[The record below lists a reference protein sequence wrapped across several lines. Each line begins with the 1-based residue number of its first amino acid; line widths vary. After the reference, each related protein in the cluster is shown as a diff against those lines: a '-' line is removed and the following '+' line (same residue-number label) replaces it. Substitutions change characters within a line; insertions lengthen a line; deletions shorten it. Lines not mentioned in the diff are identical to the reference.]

1 MTSFAI
7 NIPGY
12 EGGIQNESIYKEVI
26 FVTGE
31 PIVLEGTLEIK
42 TKEKNDIITE
52 QYTYKLENIAK
63 GAKLSR
69 TIKLSEKLNTK
80 GNQTTS
86 KKTLDGYKETLTIG
100 KKKYE
105 VKDENYQ
112 WNQGTVVH
120 NTPLVGYYAG
130 DWSARKTYIV
140 DKGKESITVQTVGNL
155 VGYDSPWSATETQ
168 TLRLYHKL

>member
-1 MTSFAI
+1 
-7 NIPGY
+7 
-12 EGGIQNESIYKEVI
+12 
-26 FVTGE
+26 
-31 PIVLEGTLEIK
+31 
-42 TKEKNDIITE
+42 
-52 QYTYKLENIAK
+52 
-63 GAKLSR
+63 
-69 TIKLSEKLNTK
+69 
-80 GNQTTS
+80 
-86 KKTLDGYKETLTIG
+86 LDGYKETLTIG

-140 DKGKESITVQTVGNL
+140 DKGKENITVQTVGNL